1 MKKQVLSAV
10 LPTCCLFG
18 LLIAASTGVR
28 ATLFAAGD
36 KQKMQ
41 STRADFKEYCDVMQG
56 RWIGKVVW
64 IADWPGFGKKGDTI
78 TAYRDVRVTEDGNAL
93 LMKFHIGP
101 GTGTVLCVY
110 DAGDRQIKFHGITS
124 GGAAYNSIV
133 FKDQGKWRLNVNG
146 TLPDGKRVAG
156 LETHN
161 VSDDGTTHTQ
171 SGVLTIGGEKTDPLQ
186 DVWTRLKK

>member
-36 KQKMQ
+36 NQKMQ

-64 IADWPGFGKKGDTI
+64 IADWPGL
-78 TAYRDVRVTEDGNAL
+78 ARRVTRSRR
-93 LMKFHIGP
+93 
-101 GTGTVLCVY
+101 TVM
-110 DAGDRQIKFHGITS
+110 S
-124 GGAAYNSIV
+124 
-133 FKDQGKWRLNVNG
+133 
-146 TLPDGKRVAG
+146 
-156 LETHN
+156 E
-161 VSDDGTTHTQ
+161 
-171 SGVLTIGGEKTDPLQ
+171 
-186 DVWTRLKK
+186 